1 MIGALL
7 CRNNCVEI
15 PFPGGCKVG
24 NRGIDLHIEML
35 EKLGVKCIYKEKG
48 ILLFCSK
55 LVGTMIELPYPSR
68 GVTGNLI
75 LASLGADGITIINNA
90 NTSPEII
97 ELEKVLISM
106 GAEIYGVG
114 TSFLKIKGKKNISKN
129 CDEIV
134 IPSDKIEIGTYVIA
148 ALITKGE
155 ITINNV
161 DVKSIDDF
169 LAIISMMGGKV
180 EYDLFTKK
188 LYVKYENELNSI
200 DVFSGLPPKLDPD
213 FEPLLAA
220 LLSVCRGK
228 GIIED
233 KINPGR
239 HRNFLK
245 EFEKVGINVE
255 YIDDNKAIVYGETT
269 LKKIVHLLD
278 KICGVQ

>member
-1 MIGALL
+1 M
-7 CRNNCVEI
+7 
-15 PFPGGCKVG
+15 
-24 NRGIDLHIEML
+24 
-35 EKLGVKCIYKEKG
+35 
-48 ILLFCSK
+48 
-55 LVGTMIELPYPSR
+55 
-68 GVTGNLI
+68 
-75 LASLGADGITIINNA
+75 
-90 NTSPEII
+90 
-97 ELEKVLISM
+97 
-106 GAEIYGVG
+106 
-114 TSFLKIKGKKNISKN
+114 
-129 CDEIV
+129 
-134 IPSDKIEIGTYVIA
+134 IA

-169 LAIISMMGGKV
+169 LAIISMRGGKV